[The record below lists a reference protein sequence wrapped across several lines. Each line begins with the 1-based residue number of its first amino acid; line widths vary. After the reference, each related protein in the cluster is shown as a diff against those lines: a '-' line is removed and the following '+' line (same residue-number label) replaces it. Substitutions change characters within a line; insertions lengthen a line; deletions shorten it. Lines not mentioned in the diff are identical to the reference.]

1 MATNFVQGTVDTFQ
15 VAAPHA
21 VVSGRVVVVG
31 TNLFG
36 VALSNADS
44 AASVALSRG
53 GVWSFA
59 KPNAVSTSAAAG
71 ASAYW
76 DNTNSQIT
84 LSATSNTKIGVFA
97 AAVSNTDTTAT
108 VIMNDA
114 AL

>member
-1 MATNFVQGTVDTFQ
+1 MATNFVQGAVDTFQ

-36 VALSNADS
+36 VALSNAD
-44 AASVALSRG
+44 
-53 GVWSFA
+53 
-59 KPNAVSTSAAAG
+59 SAAAG

-108 VIMNDA
+108 VILNNA